1 MATKKDPWNT
11 LAKKRWP
18 KSKVWGQGQFAVL
31 TCAYFH
37 PSARRMQYAEI
48 YLFATRDEAAEYQKT
63 MYCHACTKGL
73 CSGKHDIVDLGG

>member
-1 MATKKDPWNT
+1 MAKFEVEKSA

-48 YLFATRDEAAEYQKT
+48 HLFATRDEAAEYQKT
-63 MYCHACTKGL
+63 MYCHADTKGL